1 MTMSKGKVYL
11 GICIALLSGMTSTA
25 LVQAQATQPPSDRII
40 QLEQQRQAE
49 ERRRIEAEQRNRS
62 EYPVPFEERQSAES
76 LDGPCFTIQQ
86 IELQG
91 VNQLPL
97 SEFDETLTSFVGQCL
112 GVGQLN
118 EVLTAVT
125 RRYFE
130 LGYITTRAYLPQQNL
145 QQGTLIIQVIEGL
158 VEAIESAANRQASEN
173 LAIIFPGL
181 EQQILNLR
189 DLEQGL
195 EQINRLRSRRAT
207 MQLIPGSAMGQSLV
221 EIQEQT
227 AQPWQITSRFSNSG
241 QDNTGESQA
250 QLMASW
256 DSPLGL
262 YDYTYLSLQT
272 DTKDDS
278 DGKKSQSVSWHWDIP
293 LGYWNLSLDTTYFE
307 YLSRVQGTNQTF
319 ETSGKS
325 QTQRLSIGRVLSRD
339 ADSKT
344 RLNLGLTRKEN
355 ENFIED
361 VLIETSSRTLG
372 IATLALKHEQYFQ
385 RGGLLL
391 GELTYHRGLDAFSS
405 PDDDEINSQLRH
417 LAPKAQFDKYT
428 IDIDFN
434 QPFSLAAFSNK
445 LQYKTRLHAQYSPD
459 VLFGSEEI
467 SIGSAYTVRGYKES
481 SLSSNTGAYWR
492 NDLLASFYPA
502 WGKDWLQRVTPF
514 IGLDAGLVRDYST
527 DTDKYETLKG
537 WAVGLMAT
545 GKYWSIEMT
554 YAQPID
560 EPDYLR
566 NTGEEFAFSISFTL

>member
-1 MTMSKGKVYL
+1 MSRGKIYL
-11 GICIALLSGMTSTA
+11 GICIALLSGMMSTA
-25 LVQAQATQPPSDRII
+25 FVQAQAIQRPSDRII

-49 ERRRIEAEQRNRS
+49 QRRRIEAEQRNRS
-62 EYPVPFEERQSAES
+62 DYPVPFEDRRPAES
-76 LDGPCFTIQQ
+76 LDGPCFTIQH

-91 VNQLPL
+91 VSQLSL
-97 SEFDETLTSFVGQCL
+97 SEFDGVLVAYVGQCL

-158 VEAIESAANRQASEN
+158 VEAIESARNRQASEN
-173 LAIIFPGL
+173 LAIVFPGL

-207 MQLIPGSAMGQSLV
+207 MQLIPGSAIGQSLV
-221 EIQEQT
+221 EIQEQSS
-227 AQPWQITSRFSNSG
+227 QPWQITSRFSNSG
-241 QDNTGESQA
+241 QDNTGENQA
-250 QLMASW
+250 QLVASW
-256 DSPLGL
+256 DSPLGI

-272 DTKDDS
+272 DTKNDS
-278 DGKKSQSVSWHWDIP
+278 EGKKSQSVTWHWDMP
-293 LGYWNLSLDTTYFE
+293 LGYWNLSLDATYFE
-307 YLSRVQGTNQTF
+307 YLSRVQGINQTF

-344 RLNLGLTRKEN
+344 RLDVGLTRKEN
-355 ENFIED
+355 ENYIED

-385 RGGLLL
+385 QGGLLL
-391 GELTYHRGLDAFSS
+391 GEFTYHRGLDAFSS
-405 PDDDEINSQLRH
+405 PNDDDIDSQLRH
-417 LAPKAQFDKYT
+417 LSPKAQFDKYT
-428 IDIDFN
+428 VDVDFN
-434 QPFSLAAFSNK
+434 QPFSLAIFNNK
-445 LQYKTRLHAQYSPD
+445 LQYKTRFHAQYSPD

-492 NDLLASFYPA
+492 NDLLASFYPT

-537 WAVGLMAT
+537 WAVGLVAV

-560 EPDYLR
+560 EPNYLR

>member
-1 MTMSKGKVYL
+1 MSKGKVYL